1 MDKTVIFVY
10 FVYAC
15 NWTYEFYLLY
25 NGYETDSLRAQMYYK
40 DFKRNAGA
48 KPLFEYGDQFYKEVT
63 PDTYYFYIITPQYYE
78 LFVKEMKRLQM
89 WDYKIYESDY
99 AENGNYPGEARL
111 KAFMFHT
118 PVDFTH
124 KTLEKSDE

>member
-10 FVYAC
+10 FVHAC
-15 NWTYEFYLLY
+15 NWTYELYRLY
-25 NGYETDSLRAQMYYK
+25 NGYLTDSENAWRYYQ
-40 DFKRNAGA
+40 DFKRNGRT
-48 KPLFEYGDQFYKEVT
+48 KHIFEYGDSFYKEVT
-63 PDTYYFYIITPQYYE
+63 ADTYYFYIITPEYYE

-99 AENGNYPGEARL
+99 AENQNHPGEARL

-118 PVDFTH
+118 PIDFIH
-124 KTLEKSDE
+124 KTLEKSDD